1 MFHFQ
6 PKISSRGGISRAC
19 ITFVLISWSFTANP
33 ITSAFNPVHVHTNN
47 HRPPPPTLLNNSGLV
62 LRRLDSV
69 RLTTAVNDDDGTHK
83 SNIEKF
89 LREQM
94 NKAVNRFKA
103 KPRTYLLMPCVAA
116 LVGWLTN
123 WLAVQMIFYPVR
135 YRGLPIYRR
144 NEVPLGLFGW
154 QGIVPCK
161 TRPMTET
168 MVNMVTTQLLS
179 VQEVFR
185 RLDPRKIAELLA
197 PEVSDIGQSVLDEV
211 LPFKW
216 IAKIPSAFFSG
227 LPTKT
232 KDLLTFMNYR
242 FLKEFTVAM
251 QGNINSLFNVRNC
264 VVDQMMQDRNLLGD
278 LFRKCGQKE
287 LDFLTNSGLWFGFML
302 GLLQMTVALFCDNPW
317 VISVGG
323 GIVGFATN
331 WLALKWIF
339 EPVNPTKFGPFI
351 LQGKFLTRQK
361 EVSAAF
367 SDFFANKI
375 LTSEKMWHT
384 ILTDPETTP
393 AFEKL
398 FGDHLRKFTTT
409 VTSGFG
415 IKPEPEVFTL
425 AVARAMKKLP
435 EHVGVLHS
443 YVDAKLNLQE
453 TLRISMENMSSAQ
466 FERVLHPI
474 FEEDELTLILAGA
487 ALGFGAGLIQQGLET
502 GKLTIPSRK
511 QVWEQSCKIRSR
523 VASLSP
529 SKMVLNGVKVASI
542 RIGNGINRFVS
553 RNKNPT
559 DSVDSEDL
567 PT

>member
-1 MFHFQ
+1 MFHCR
-6 PKISSRGGISRAC
+6 PKTNSRGGISRTC
-19 ITFVLISWSFTANP
+19 ITFVLISWSFTANS

-47 HRPPPPTLLNNSGLV
+47 HRPPPPKLLNNSGLV

-69 RLTTAVNDDDGTHK
+69 RLTTAINDDEGIHK
-83 SNIEKF
+83 SNVDKY
-89 LREQM
+89 LREPIS
-94 NKAVNRFKA
+94 NAASRFKA
-103 KPRTYLLMPCVAA
+103 KPRTYLLIPCVAA
-116 LVGWLTN
+116 MVGWLTN
-123 WLAVQMIFYPVR
+123 WLAVQMIFYPVK

-144 NEVPLGLFGW
+144 NEVPLGLLGW

-161 TRPMTET
+161 TRKMSET

-179 VQEVFR
+179 VQEVFL
-185 RLDPRKIAELLA
+185 RLDPSKIAELLA

-216 IAKIPSAFFSG
+216 LTKLPSAFFSG

-232 KDLLTFMNYR
+232 KDLITFMNYR
-242 FLKEFTVAM
+242 FLKQFTVAM
-251 QGNINSLFNVRNC
+251 QGNIDSLFNVRNC
-264 VVDQMMQDRNLLGD
+264 VVDQMMKDRHMLGD

-302 GLLQMTVALFCDNPW
+302 GLIQMTVALFYDSPW
-317 VISVGG
+317 TMSIGG
-323 GIVGFATN
+323 GIVGYATN

-339 EPVNPTKFGPFI
+339 EPVNPTKVGPFI
-351 LQGKFLTRQK
+351 LQGQFLKRQK

-375 LTSEKMWHT
+375 LTSEKMWHS

-398 FGDHLRKFTTT
+398 FGDHLRKFTTS
-409 VTSGFG
+409 VTSGLG
-415 IKPEPEVFTL
+415 IRPEPEVFTL

-443 YVDAKLNLQE
+443 YVDKKLKLQE

-474 FEEDELTLILAGA
+474 FEEDELTLVLAGA

-511 QVWEQSCKIRSR
+511 EIWQQSCKIRSR

-529 SKMVLNGVKVASI
+529 TKMVLNGVKVASVI
-542 RIGNGINRFVS
+542 IGNGVNRLVS
-553 RNKNPT
+553 QNKNPIN
-559 DSVDSEDL
+559 SEDSEDL